1 MRFCMA
7 LVALAAVG
15 CGGTSFYDVQ
25 GEAPSPSLHGK
36 KIVIK
41 TFEAGA
47 VSGALTNSEAAEAA
61 TSAFTDALFGKN
73 GIRILSREDM
83 KTLMQERNMAEMDL
97 EAMDDQ
103 KLASLGFADVVLSG
117 RVITARQ
124 DGNSSAPTGSEVEIA
139 VRATDLKGE
148 MFWRASQRAVSTQ
161 RRMLPGPIHLGRS
174 PAQPVRELIDAVCKN
189 LASLITGD
197 AGDAGSGS

>member
-1 MRFCMA
+1 MRLSVL

-25 GEAPSPSLHGK
+25 GGAPEPSLSGK

-41 TFEAGA
+41 TFESGA

-61 TSAFTDALFGKN
+61 TSAFRGALFGRN
-73 GIRILSREDM
+73 GLRILSREDM
-83 KTLMQERNMAEMDL
+83 KTLMQERNMAEMDT
-97 EAMDDQ
+97 ESMDDQ

-124 DGNSSAPTGSEVEIA
+124 DGSSSAPTGSEVEIE

-161 RRMLPGPIHLGRS
+161 RRLLPVVHLGRQ

-189 LASLITGD
+189 LASLITGET
-197 AGDAGSGS
+197 GDSGNGS

>member
-1 MRFCMA
+1 MRRSLA
-7 LVALAAVG
+7 LMTLALAAVG

-25 GEAPSPSLHGK
+25 GGAPEPSLVGK

-83 KTLMQERNMAEMDL
+83 KTLMQERNMAELDI
-97 EAMDDQ
+97 ESMDDQ

-124 DGNSSAPTGSEVEIA
+124 DGRSDAPTGSEVEIA

-148 MFWRASQRAVSTQ
+148 MFWRASQRAISTQ
-161 RRMLPGPIHLGRS
+161 RRLLPVVHLGRQ
-174 PAQPVRELIDAVCKN
+174 PAAPVRELIGAVCQN
-189 LASLITGD
+189 LAALITGET
-197 AGDAGSGS
+197 GSGS